1 MPVFRKRRPDDSA
14 DSPTKAGGEELRLPS
29 TISRAVRINFDEL
42 NRRISGLKPGPL
54 TGALHARV
62 RMVMMRYRTE
72 RQVVSAVAE
81 RKHLF
86 LPRR

>member
-1 MPVFRKRRPDDSA
+1 MPVFRKRRPDD
-14 DSPTKAGGEELRLPS
+14 PAGSRTGAGDENAGLPS
-29 TISRAVRINFDEL
+29 TISRAFRINFDEL
-42 NRRISGLKPGPL
+42 NRRIVGLNPGPL

-81 RKHLF
+81 RKNIF